1 MWNWPEPFCLVATL
15 ESLEWA
21 AVYHCRKAF
30 SAPIETDSDAG
41 INTGIAVVNL
51 EGDVTVLELLLT
63 DPNGAPLAKSEI
75 QIEANGHTAVFVDQ
89 IEWNRQIDFSE
100 FKGNLRVLSQGKSI
114 GATVIQTRPG
124 QLADYSSECFE
135 LSLVSSHSL
144 IIRQLQIRHQLKRTP
159 ANPARVPIMKTK
171 ARKPRRRFLSRTV
184 NVSTCAMS
192 SPADSCHVWTCAN
205 IALQVPVAGQHRFLQ
220 LERFRIEAPR
230 FFERLVDARHYRL
243 GPTSR
248 SCPRVG

>member
-1 MWNWPEPFCLVATL
+1 MPAPPSLLGFTGQGALDKDLHFAQFGDGLDQIFSQIILFNLSDEMDATGEIRLRDDTGDPLGVNLNGQQVDGSLPINIPARSLRFFQTDGQSPELISGSVSVVSDVELAGTILFGGDTGVAGVSSSV
-15 ESLEWA
+15 SLQEG
-21 AVYHCRKAF
+21 F

-124 QLADYSSECFE
+124 QLATIP
-135 LSLVSSHSL
+135 VS
-144 IIRQLQIRHQLKRTP
+144 
-159 ANPARVPIMKTK
+159 
-171 ARKPRRRFLSRTV
+171 
-184 NVSTCAMS
+184 
-192 SPADSCHVWTCAN
+192 
-205 IALQVPVAGQHRFLQ
+205 ALN
-220 LERFRIEAPR
+220 
-230 FFERLVDARHYRL
+230 
-243 GPTSR
+243 
-248 SCPRVG
+248 